1 MLSREEKE
9 YRIALGQSLRRYRE
23 LMGLSMNDVNNTL
36 GINKGALNGYEKGT
50 RKVPLEKIDQLA
62 RLYRM
67 KPSIIFQDT
76 YDRIDYGYTLDW
88 NDFLTIEFGDNRNEL
103 IIKSKMNKQQEVIQL
118 SHQNIHFIETK
129 FRV

>member
-76 YDRIDYGYTLDW
+76 YDRIDYGYTLNW
-88 NDFLTIEFGDNRNEL
+88 NDFLSIEFGDNRNEL

>member
-1 MLSREEKE
+1 MLSKEEKE
-9 YRIALGQSLRRYRE
+9 YRVALGQTLRRYRE
-23 LMGLSMNDVNNTL
+23 MMGLSMNDVNNTL
-36 GINKGALNGYEKGT
+36 GIHKGALHGYEKGT

-67 KPSIIFQDT
+67 KPSIIFQDA

-103 IIKSKMNKQQEVIQL
+103 IITSKMNKQQEIIQL

>member
-23 LMGLSMNDVNNTL
+23 LIGLSMNDVNNTL

-76 YDRIDYGYTLDW
+76 YDRIDYGYTLNW
-88 NDFLTIEFGDNRNEL
+88 NDFLSIEFGDNRNEL

>member
-118 SHQNIHFIETK
+118 SNQNIHFIETK

>member
-23 LMGLSMNDVNNTL
+23 LMGLSMNDVNNAL

-50 RKVPLEKIDQLA
+50 RKVPLEKVDQLA

-129 FRV
+129 FRL

>member
-1 MLSREEKE
+1 MLSREERE

-67 KPSIIFQDT
+67 KPSIIFQDA